1 LSWRYLLITIVGG
14 LETAFTLTT
23 AARLPVP
30 AIAPA
35 TATAAS
41 ATIPDP
47 IRSLRTFKLILS
59 GRPTPARLLHR
70 PRVLDRPGRIAR
82 TGDDISLTGY
92 PSREVIT
99 A

>member
-1 LSWRYLLITIVGG
+1 MYRLITIVGG
-14 LETAFTLTT
+14 FETAFTLTT

-47 IRSLRTFKLILS
+47 IRSLRTFNWILS
-59 GRPTPARLLHR
+59 GRPSRPVFTQAEGSRPAREDSANRRRLQ
-70 PRVLDRPGRIAR
+70 LDRLPE
-82 TGDDISLTGY
+82 
-92 PSREVIT
+92 P
-99 A
+99 